1 MELLMSVGTIWVAA
15 AALFTFGVG
24 RAAADDSSFRIERER
39 LTHTTR
45 R

>member
-1 MELLMSVGTIWVAA
+1 MELLMSIATIWVAA

-24 RAAADDSSFRIERER
+24 RAAADDSAFRIERER
-39 LTHTTR
+39 LTPTGR